1 MPKTMELTGKCGII
15 IYYIRDISDN
25 QCVLED
31 IRVDAGRYRG
41 LRSKNLLFEN
51 PKNKQ
56 FSSFS

>member
-1 MPKTMELTGKCGII
+1 MELTGKCGITI
-15 IYYIRDISDN
+15 RYIRDISDK